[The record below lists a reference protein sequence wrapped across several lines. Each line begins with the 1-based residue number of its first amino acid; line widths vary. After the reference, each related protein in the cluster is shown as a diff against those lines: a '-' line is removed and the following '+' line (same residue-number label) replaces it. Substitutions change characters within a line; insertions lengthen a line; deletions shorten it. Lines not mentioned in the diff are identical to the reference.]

1 MWLFTQ
7 DGFISIVAH
16 RRKHDVALVR
26 ARDAE
31 SLLPLVTYSD
41 SPDLPNEIARTPDAD
56 YPYRL
61 EITWRQLSKYLVDQV
76 YNITYDNFKN
86 QVHDTRGDDFAAPLH
101 KVWSAMHEVEDSNA
115 RQTQK
120 RGKVAATM
128 T

>member
-41 SPDLPNEIARTPDAD
+41 SPDLPNEITRTPDAD

-101 KVWSAMHEVEDSNA
+101 KVWSVMHEVEDSSA

-128 T
+128 

>member
-41 SPDLPNEIARTPDAD
+41 TPDLPNEIARTPDAD

-61 EITWRQLSKYLVDQV
+61 EIAWRQLSKYLVDQV
-76 YNITYDNFKN
+76 YSITYDNFKN

-101 KVWSAMHEVEDSNA
+101 KVWSVMHEVEDSSA

-120 RGKVAATM
+120 RGKVTATM